1 MTLDTIEAKIG
12 SLAPDFK
19 LTATNG
25 QSISLGN
32 FRGKSNVIVF
42 FIRETTCPQCRT
54 HVAQLGKMYEQFK
67 EAGTEVIVIL
77 GEGMDNAKDYANGIG
92 LPFPILCDPD
102 RAVYS
107 LYELEK
113 YFLLFQRTA
122 SLVVDKDG
130 IVRYLKRTTV
140 PNVWLQES
148 RELLGFILSLDEG
161 QPVV

>member
-1 MTLDTIEAKIG
+1 MEFDSIDAKIG

-19 LTATNG
+19 LVATNEKE
-25 QSISLGN
+25 ISLTN
-32 FRGKSNVIVF
+32 FRGKTNVILF
-42 FIRETTCPQCRT
+42 FIRETSCWQCRT
-54 HVAQLGKMYEQFK
+54 HVTQLGKMYNDFK
-67 EAGTEVIVIL
+67 EAGAEIIVIL
-77 GEGMDNAKDYANGIG
+77 GEDVEKAKAYAEGIK

-122 SLVVDKDG
+122 SMVIDKDG

-148 RELLGFILSLDEG
+148 RELYGFVLSLES
-161 QPVV
+161 

>member
-1 MTLDTIEAKIG
+1 MTMDSIEAKIG

-19 LTATNG
+19 LRATNG
-25 QSISLGN
+25 QEIALTD

-42 FIRETTCPQCRT
+42 FIRETSCPQCRT
-54 HVAQLGKMYEQFK
+54 HVTQLGRMYDQFR
-67 EAGTEVIVIL
+67 ETGAEIIVIL
-77 GEGMDNAKDYANGIG
+77 GEDVEKSREYADGIG
-92 LPFPILCDPD
+92 LPFPILSDPD
-102 RAVYS
+102 RAVYH

-130 IVRYLKRTTV
+130 LVRYLKRTTV

-148 RELLGFILSLDEG
+148 RELFGFVDSLNEG
-161 QPVV
+161 

>member
-1 MTLDTIEAKIG
+1 MTLDSIEAKIG

-113 YFLLFQRTA
+113 YLMRNKVDTDREKTLL
-122 SLVVDKDG
+122 S
-130 IVRYLKRTTV
+130 
-140 PNVWLQES
+140 
-148 RELLGFILSLDEG
+148 
-161 QPVV
+161 

>member
-1 MTLDTIEAKIG
+1 MSIDTIEAKIG

-19 LTATNG
+19 LLATNG
-25 QSISLGN
+25 QEISLTD
-32 FRGKSNVIVF
+32 FRGGKNIIVF
-42 FIRETTCPQCRT
+42 FIRETSCPQCRT
-54 HVAQLGKMYEQFK
+54 HVAHLGRMYDQFR

-77 GEGMDNAKDYANGIG
+77 GESMDKAKEYADSIG

-102 RAVYS
+102 REIYH

-130 IVRYLKRTTV
+130 VVRYLKRTTV

-148 RELLGFILSLDEG
+148 RELLGFILSLEEG

>member
-1 MTLDTIEAKIG
+1 MTVDSIEAKIG
-12 SLAPDFK
+12 LLAPDFK
-19 LTATNG
+19 LPATNG
-25 QSISLGN
+25 QEIALTD
-32 FRGKSNVIVF
+32 FRGKKNVIVF
-42 FIRETTCPQCRT
+42 FIRETSCYQCRT
-54 HVAQLGKMYEQFK
+54 HVAHLGQMYDQFR

-77 GEGMDNAKDYANGIG
+77 GEGLEKAGKYAESIG

-102 RAVYS
+102 RAVYH

-130 IVRYLKRTTV
+130 IVRYLKRTTI

-148 RELLGFILSLDEG
+148 RELYGFVDSLNEE
-161 QPVV
+161 QKI

>member
-12 SLAPDFK
+12 SLAPDFT

-25 QSISLGN
+25 QEISLTD
-32 FRGKSNVIVF
+32 FRGKTNVIVF

-54 HVAQLGKMYEQFK
+54 HVALLGKMYDQFR

-77 GEGMDNAKDYANGIG
+77 GEGMQVAREYADGMG

-102 RAVYS
+102 REVYH

-122 SLVVDKDG
+122 SLVVDIDG

-148 RELLGFILSLDEG
+148 RELLGFILSLEEAKLA
-161 QPVV
+161 V

>member
-1 MTLDTIEAKIG
+1 MTLDTIEGKIG

-19 LTATNG
+19 LLATNG
-25 QSISLGN
+25 QNVSLTD
-32 FRGKSNVIVF
+32 FRGKNNVIVF

-54 HVAQLGKMYEQFK
+54 HVAQLGRMYEQFK

-77 GEGMDNAKDYANGIG
+77 GEGMEKAREYADGVG

>member
-1 MTLDTIEAKIG
+1 MTLDSIDAKIG

-19 LTATNG
+19 LHATNG
-25 QSISLGN
+25 QEISLSD
-32 FRGKSNVIVF
+32 FRGKKNVIVF

-54 HVAQLGKMYEQFK
+54 HVTQLGRMYDQFR
-67 EAGTEVIVIL
+67 EAGAEIIVIL
-77 GEGMDNAKDYANGIG
+77 GENVEKTREYADAIG
-92 LPFPILCDPD
+92 LPFPILSDPD
-102 RAVYS
+102 RAIYH

-122 SLVVDKDG
+122 SLVIDKQG

>member
-1 MTLDTIEAKIG
+1 MNLDSIEAKIG

-77 GEGMDNAKDYANGIG
+77 GEGTDNAKDYANGIG

>member
-1 MTLDTIEAKIG
+1 MILDSIEAKIG

-19 LTATNG
+19 LLATNG
-25 QSISLGN
+25 QEISLTD
-32 FRGKSNVIVF
+32 FRGKTNVIVF

-54 HVAQLGKMYEQFK
+54 HVAQLGRMYEQFK

-77 GEGMDNAKDYANGIG
+77 GEGMEKAREYADGVG

-140 PNVWLQES
+140 PHVWLQES

>member
-1 MTLDTIEAKIG
+1 MNSIEAKIG

-19 LTATNG
+19 LLATNG
-25 QSISLGN
+25 QEISLKD

-42 FIRETTCPQCRT
+42 FIREATCPPCHT
-54 HVAQLGKMYEQFK
+54 HVAQLGKMNEQFR
-67 EAGTEVIVIL
+67 EAGAEIIVIL
-77 GEGMDNAKDYANGIG
+77 GEDINKAREYAEGIN
-92 LPFPILCDPD
+92 LPFPILSDPD
-102 RAVYS
+102 HDVYH

-130 IVRYLKRTTV
+130 IVRYLKRTTL

-148 RELLGFILSLDEG
+148 RELYGFVDSLN
-161 QPVV
+161 

>member
-1 MTLDTIEAKIG
+1 MDSIDAKIG

-19 LTATNG
+19 LRATNG
-25 QSISLGN
+25 QEISLSA
-32 FRGKSNVIVF
+32 FRGQKNVIVF

-54 HVAQLGKMYEQFK
+54 HVTQLGRMYEQFRD
-67 EAGTEVIVIL
+67 AGTEIIVIL
-77 GEGMDNAKDYANGIG
+77 GEDVDKAREYAEGIS
-92 LPFPILCDPD
+92 LPFPILSDPD

-122 SLVVDKDG
+122 SLVVDKRG

-148 RELLGFILSLDEG
+148 RELYGFVDSLNEEII
-161 QPVV
+161 V

>member
-1 MTLDTIEAKIG
+1 MTLDSIEAKIG

-19 LTATNG
+19 LLATNE
-25 QSISLGN
+25 QSVSLTD
-32 FRGKSNVIVF
+32 FRGKNNVIVF

-54 HVAQLGKMYEQFK
+54 HVAQLGRMYEQFK
-67 EAGTEVIVIL
+67 EADTEVIVIL
-77 GEGMDNAKDYANGIG
+77 GEGIEKAREYANEIG

-102 RAVYS
+102 RAVYN

-148 RELLGFILSLDEG
+148 RELLGFIFSLQEG
-161 QPVV
+161 QPVM

>member
-1 MTLDTIEAKIG
+1 MTLDSIEAKIG

-19 LTATNG
+19 LPATNG
-25 QSISLGN
+25 QEIALTD
-32 FRGKSNVIVF
+32 FRGKANVIVF

-54 HVAQLGKMYEQFK
+54 HVAHLGQMYDQFR
-67 EAGTEVIVIL
+67 EAGAEVIVIL
-77 GEGMDNAKDYANGIG
+77 GEGDQKAREYAESIG

-102 RAVYS
+102 RAVYH

-122 SLVVDKDG
+122 SLVVDKEG
-130 IVRYLKRTTV
+130 VVRYLKRTTV

-148 RELLGFILSLDEG
+148 RELYGFVLSLAE
-161 QPVV
+161 

>member
-1 MTLDTIEAKIG
+1 MNLDSIEAKIG
-12 SLAPDFK
+12 SLAPDFS
-19 LTATNG
+19 LLATHG
-25 QSISLGN
+25 QQVSLAS
-32 FRGKSNVIVF
+32 FRGKKNVIVF

-54 HVAQLGKMYEQFK
+54 HVAQLGRMYSQFQ
-67 EAGTEVIVIL
+67 EAETEVIVIL
-77 GEGMDNAKDYANGIG
+77 GEGTEKAKEYADSIG

-102 RAVYS
+102 RAVYN

-161 QPVV
+161 QPII

>member
-1 MTLDTIEAKIG
+1 MTLDSLDAKIG

-19 LTATNG
+19 LQATHG
-25 QSISLGN
+25 KEIALSN

-42 FIRETTCPQCRT
+42 FVRETSCIQCRI
-54 HVAQLGKMYEQFK
+54 HVTQLGKMYDQFRG
-67 EAGTEVIVIL
+67 AGAEIIVIL
-77 GEGMDNAKDYANGIG
+77 GEDVEKSKKYADGIG
-92 LPFPILCDPD
+92 LPFPILADPD

-122 SLVVDKDG
+122 SLVVDKAG
-130 IVRYLKRTTV
+130 VVRYLKRTTV

-148 RELLGFILSLDEG
+148 RELFGFVDSLNEE
-161 QPVV
+161 QMA

>member
-1 MTLDTIEAKIG
+1 MTLDSIEAKIG

-25 QSISLGN
+25 QSVSLGN

-77 GEGMDNAKDYANGIG
+77 GEGTDNAKDYANGIG

>member
-1 MTLDTIEAKIG
+1 MTLDSIEAKIG
-12 SLAPDFK
+12 SIAPDFK
-19 LTATNG
+19 LIATNG
-25 QSISLGN
+25 QEISLTD
-32 FRGKSNVIVF
+32 FRSKQNVIVF
-42 FIRETTCPQCRT
+42 FIRETSCPQCRT
-54 HVAQLGKMYEQFK
+54 HVAHLGRMYEQFK
-67 EAGTEVIVIL
+67 EEHTEIIVIL
-77 GEGMDNAKDYANGIG
+77 GEGMEKAREYAKSLD

-102 RAVYS
+102 REVYH

-148 RELLGFILSLDEG
+148 RELLGFVFSLEHG
-161 QPVV
+161 QPII

>member
-1 MTLDTIEAKIG
+1 IG

-25 QSISLGN
+25 QSVSLGN

-77 GEGMDNAKDYANGIG
+77 GEGTDNAKDYANGIG